1 LRRVVDD
8 RRHVLSQCRSAVQV
22 WGQDLPEPPLG
33 GFQSATQ
40 REALVREAREESTA
54 YGQLRRVMDLWAT
67 LWAWPL
73 SERRTLPTRHA
84 WWAAV
89 EEALG
94 LEPAPLPAGQ
104 LELAPISSRPTKS
117 AAPAPAKQRDLWDV
131 VRQTAARLRPLRLGA
146 GGARGVPAKRAGSI
160 W

>member
-1 LRRVVDD
+1 M
-8 RRHVLSQCRSAVQV
+8 
-22 WGQDLPEPPLG
+22 
-33 GFQSATQ
+33 
-40 REALVREAREESTA
+40 
-54 YGQLRRVMDLWAT
+54 MDLLGT

-73 SERRTLPTRHA
+73 TELNALPTRHA

-104 LELAPISSRPTKS
+104 LELAPIVETDEEP
-117 AAPAPAKQRDLWDV
+117 APAPAKQRTLWDV
-131 VRQTAARLRPLRLGA
+131 VRQTAARLRPLSPGSWRRPRCSGPW
-146 GGARGVPAKRAGSI
+146 GGFD